1 MEKVISFGDQ
11 LKVEGINFKG
21 FGILP
26 KYVML
31 DPDLSIEAKTIYA
44 YFCSFAG
51 NGSATFPGR
60 DKILSDLPMSKDAYY
75 KHFRQLTDQGYI
87 TVEQQGGNSGAI
99 YGKNIY
105 TLVSNPKKFS
115 EKPEDTK
122 HGLAYSRIRFSGL
135 KAAGF
140 GMIPKAVMIDPRLPV
155 KAKGVYAYFC
165 SFTGSGN
172 NAFPK
177 KEKILFHLGIAEKTY
192 YKFYKL
198 LTELNYITAVQRH
211 IDGRLQVN
219 DYYLNDTPNAANAQ
233 KKTVFSCSTQDGKKQ
248 DTELKIQDGKKQDTE
263 KQDRKKQDTELEIQD
278 GKKQDTEK
286 QDTELEIQD
295 GKKQDTEKQDTQIQD
310 SKKQDTNKNNSNKN
324 NVLYNH
330 SLNQQPAQPEQI
342 EGARDVKRDISY
354 EVETELLKQK
364 KLPYYFK
371 SDPEKMIA
379 AIHFMV
385 EWDTF
390 FPNGYKDGFE
400 QRIYNLFVEALIEMC
415 CADKPMALKGSITTY
430 AKVIDKINQLAKF
443 EDYYVDISE
452 FADPARENYKRAAL
466 DQDIRN
472 PMQYMKA
479 CIWDA
484 MQTGSIGMYADIAR
498 I

>member
-75 KHFRQLTDQGYI
+75 KHLRQLTDQGYI
-87 TVEQQGGNSGAI
+87 TVEQQGGTSGAI

-115 EKPEDTK
+115 ENPEDTK

-219 DYYLNDTPNAANAQ
+219 DYYLNDTPNTANAQ
-233 KKTVFSCSTQDGKKQ
+233 KKTVFSCSTQDSK
-248 DTELKIQDGKKQDTE
+248 
-263 KQDRKKQDTELEIQD
+263 
-278 GKKQDTEK
+278 K

>member
-87 TVEQQGGNSGAI
+87 TVEQQGGTSGAI

-233 KKTVFSCSTQDGKKQ
+233 KKTVFSCSTQDSKKQ
-248 DTELKIQDGKKQDTE
+248 DTELKIQDGK
-263 KQDRKKQDTELEIQD
+263 
-278 GKKQDTEK
+278 K

-324 NVLYNH
+324 NILYNH

-342 EGARDVKRDISY
+342 EGARDVIRDISY

>member
-263 KQDRKKQDTELEIQD
+263 KQD
-278 GKKQDTEK
+278 TEK
-286 QDTELEIQD
+286 
-295 GKKQDTEKQDTQIQD
+295 QD

-371 SDPEKMIA
+371 TDPEKMIA

>member
-87 TVEQQGGNSGAI
+87 TVEQQGSNSGAI

-233 KKTVFSCSTQDGKKQ
+233 KKTVFSCSTQDSKKQ
-248 DTELKIQDGKKQDTE
+248 DTELK
-263 KQDRKKQDTELEIQD
+263 
-278 GKKQDTEK
+278 
-286 QDTELEIQD
+286 IQD

-371 SDPEKMIA
+371 ADPEKMIA

>member
-177 KEKILFHLGIAEKTY
+177 KKKILFHLGIAEKTY

-263 KQDRKKQDTELEIQD
+263 KQDSK
-278 GKKQDTEK
+278 K

-390 FPNGYKDGFE
+390 FPSGYKDGFE

>member
-233 KKTVFSCSTQDGKKQ
+233 KKTVFSCSTQDS
-248 DTELKIQDGKKQDTE
+248 
-263 KQDRKKQDTELEIQD
+263 KKQDTELEIQD
-278 GKKQDTEK
+278 GKKQDSK
-286 QDTELEIQD
+286 
-295 GKKQDTEKQDTQIQD
+295 KQDTQIQD

-371 SDPEKMIA
+371 ADPEKMIA

-415 CADKPMALKGSITTY
+415 CADKPMALKGNITTY

>member
-233 KKTVFSCSTQDGKKQ
+233 KKTVFSCSTQDSKKQ
-248 DTELKIQDGKKQDTE
+248 DTQIQDS
-263 KQDRKKQDTELEIQD
+263 
-278 GKKQDTEK
+278 
-286 QDTELEIQD
+286 
-295 GKKQDTEKQDTQIQD
+295 KKQDTEKQDTQIQD
-310 SKKQDTNKNNSNKN
+310 SKKQDTNKNSSTKN

-342 EGARDVKRDISY
+342 EGARDVIHDISY

>member
-263 KQDRKKQDTELEIQD
+263 KQD
-278 GKKQDTEK
+278 
-286 QDTELEIQD
+286 
-295 GKKQDTEKQDTQIQD
+295 TQIQD

>member
-99 YGKNIY
+99 FGKNIY

-233 KKTVFSCSTQDGKKQ
+233 KKTVFSCSTQDSKKQ
-248 DTELKIQDGKKQDTE
+248 DTELK
-263 KQDRKKQDTELEIQD
+263 
-278 GKKQDTEK
+278 
-286 QDTELEIQD
+286 IQD

-371 SDPEKMIA
+371 ADPEKMIA

>member
-233 KKTVFSCSTQDGKKQ
+233 KKTVFSCSTQDSKKQ
-248 DTELKIQDGKKQDTE
+248 DTELK
-263 KQDRKKQDTELEIQD
+263 
-278 GKKQDTEK
+278 
-286 QDTELEIQD
+286 IQD

-371 SDPEKMIA
+371 ADPEKMIA

-484 MQTGSIGMYADIAR
+484 MQTGSIGTYADIAR

>member
-51 NGSATFPGR
+51 HGSATFPGR

-75 KHFRQLTDQGYI
+75 KHLRQLTDQGYI
-87 TVEQQGGNSGAI
+87 TVEQQGGTSGAI

-115 EKPEDTK
+115 ENPEDTK

-219 DYYLNDTPNAANAQ
+219 DYYLNDTPNTANAQ
-233 KKTVFSCSTQDGKKQ
+233 KKTVFSCSTQDSKKQ
-248 DTELKIQDGKKQDTE
+248 DTELKIQDGK
-263 KQDRKKQDTELEIQD
+263 
-278 GKKQDTEK
+278 K

>member
-263 KQDRKKQDTELEIQD
+263 KQD
-278 GKKQDTEK
+278 
-286 QDTELEIQD
+286 
-295 GKKQDTEKQDTQIQD
+295 TQIQD

-342 EGARDVKRDISY
+342 EGARDVKRNISY

-390 FPNGYKDGFE
+390 FPSGYKDGFE

>member
-219 DYYLNDTPNAANAQ
+219 DYYLNDTPNAANAK
-233 KKTVFSCSTQDGKKQ
+233 KKTVFSCSTQDSKKQ
-248 DTELKIQDGKKQDTE
+248 DTELKIQDGKN
-263 KQDRKKQDTELEIQD
+263 
-278 GKKQDTEK
+278 

-371 SDPEKMIA
+371 SDPKKMIA

>member
-87 TVEQQGGNSGAI
+87 TVEQQGGTSGAI

-233 KKTVFSCSTQDGKKQ
+233 KKTVFSCSTQDSKKQ
-248 DTELKIQDGKKQDTE
+248 DTELKIQDGK
-263 KQDRKKQDTELEIQD
+263 
-278 GKKQDTEK
+278 K

-310 SKKQDTNKNNSNKN
+310 SKKQDTNKNNSNTN

-342 EGARDVKRDISY
+342 EGARNVIRDISY

>member
-87 TVEQQGGNSGAI
+87 TVEQQGGTSGAI

-115 EKPEDTK
+115 ENPEDTK

-219 DYYLNDTPNAANAQ
+219 DYYLNDTPNTANAQ
-233 KKTVFSCSTQDGKKQ
+233 KKTVFSCSTQDGK
-248 DTELKIQDGKKQDTE
+248 
-263 KQDRKKQDTELEIQD
+263 
-278 GKKQDTEK
+278 K

-342 EGARDVKRDISY
+342 EGARDVIRDISY

-430 AKVIDKINQLAKF
+430 AKVIDKINQLARF

>member
-219 DYYLNDTPNAANAQ
+219 DYYLNDTPNAANAK
-233 KKTVFSCSTQDGKKQ
+233 KKTVFSCSTQDSKKQ
-248 DTELKIQDGKKQDTE
+248 DTELK
-263 KQDRKKQDTELEIQD
+263 IQD

>member
-248 DTELKIQDGKKQDTE
+248 DTELKIQDSK
-263 KQDRKKQDTELEIQD
+263 
-278 GKKQDTEK
+278 K

>member
-248 DTELKIQDGKKQDTE
+248 DTEL
-263 KQDRKKQDTELEIQD
+263 
-278 GKKQDTEK
+278 
-286 QDTELEIQD
+286 EIQD

-390 FPNGYKDGFE
+390 FPSGYKDGFE

-484 MQTGSIGMYADIAR
+484 MQTGSIGLYADIAR

>member
-248 DTELKIQDGKKQDTE
+248 DTELKIQDGKKQDT
-263 KQDRKKQDTELEIQD
+263 
-278 GKKQDTEK
+278 
-286 QDTELEIQD
+286 
-295 GKKQDTEKQDTQIQD
+295 QIQD
-310 SKKQDTNKNNSNKN
+310 SKNQDTNKNNSNKN

-390 FPNGYKDGFE
+390 FPSGYKDGFE

>member
-219 DYYLNDTPNAANAQ
+219 DYYLNDTPNAANAK
-233 KKTVFSCSTQDGKKQ
+233 KKTVLSCST
-248 DTELKIQDGKKQDTE
+248 
-263 KQDRKKQDTELEIQD
+263 
-278 GKKQDTEK
+278 
-286 QDTELEIQD
+286 QD

-342 EGARDVKRDISY
+342 EGARDVIRDISY

-415 CADKPMALKGSITTY
+415 CADKPMELKGSITTY

>member
-115 EKPEDTK
+115 EKLEDTK

-233 KKTVFSCSTQDGKKQ
+233 KKTVFSCSTQDSKKQ
-248 DTELKIQDGKKQDTE
+248 DTELKIQDGK
-263 KQDRKKQDTELEIQD
+263 
-278 GKKQDTEK
+278 
-286 QDTELEIQD
+286 
-295 GKKQDTEKQDTQIQD
+295 KQDTQIQD

-371 SDPEKMIA
+371 ADPEKMIA

>member
-87 TVEQQGGNSGAI
+87 TVEQQGGKSGAI

-233 KKTVFSCSTQDGKKQ
+233 KKTVFSCSTQDSKKQ
-248 DTELKIQDGKKQDTE
+248 DTELKIQDGK
-263 KQDRKKQDTELEIQD
+263 
-278 GKKQDTEK
+278 
-286 QDTELEIQD
+286 
-295 GKKQDTEKQDTQIQD
+295 KQDTQIQD
-310 SKKQDTNKNNSNKN
+310 SKKQDTNKNNSTKN

-342 EGARDVKRDISY
+342 EGARDVIHDISY

-364 KLPYYFK
+364 KLPYSFK

>member
-233 KKTVFSCSTQDGKKQ
+233 KKTVFSCSTQDS
-248 DTELKIQDGKKQDTE
+248 
-263 KQDRKKQDTELEIQD
+263 KKQDTELEIQD

-286 QDTELEIQD
+286 QDTQ
-295 GKKQDTEKQDTQIQD
+295 KQD

>member
-99 YGKNIY
+99 FGKNIY

-233 KKTVFSCSTQDGKKQ
+233 KKTVFSCSTQDS
-248 DTELKIQDGKKQDTE
+248 
-263 KQDRKKQDTELEIQD
+263 KKQDTELEIQD
-278 GKKQDTEK
+278 GKK

-342 EGARDVKRDISY
+342 EGARDVIRDISY

>member
-248 DTELKIQDGKKQDTE
+248 DTELKIQDGKKQD
-263 KQDRKKQDTELEIQD
+263 
-278 GKKQDTEK
+278 
-286 QDTELEIQD
+286 
-295 GKKQDTEKQDTQIQD
+295 

-390 FPNGYKDGFE
+390 FPSGYKDGFE

>member
-233 KKTVFSCSTQDGKKQ
+233 KKTVFSCSTQDSK
-248 DTELKIQDGKKQDTE
+248 
-263 KQDRKKQDTELEIQD
+263 
-278 GKKQDTEK
+278 K

-354 EVETELLKQK
+354 EVEIELLKQK

-371 SDPEKMIA
+371 ADPEKMIA

>member
-31 DPDLSIEAKTIYA
+31 DPDLSIDAKTIYA

-87 TVEQQGGNSGAI
+87 TVEQQGGKSGAI

-233 KKTVFSCSTQDGKKQ
+233 KKTVFSCSTQDS
-248 DTELKIQDGKKQDTE
+248 
-263 KQDRKKQDTELEIQD
+263 
-278 GKKQDTEK
+278 
-286 QDTELEIQD
+286 
-295 GKKQDTEKQDTQIQD
+295 KKQDTEKQDTQIQD
-310 SKKQDTNKNNSNKN
+310 SKKQDTNKNSSTKN

-342 EGARDVKRDISY
+342 EGARDVIHDISY

>member
-263 KQDRKKQDTELEIQD
+263 
-278 GKKQDTEK
+278 
-286 QDTELEIQD
+286 LEIQD

>member
-248 DTELKIQDGKKQDTE
+248 DTELKIQDGKKQDT
-263 KQDRKKQDTELEIQD
+263 
-278 GKKQDTEK
+278 
-286 QDTELEIQD
+286 
-295 GKKQDTEKQDTQIQD
+295 QIQD

-342 EGARDVKRDISY
+342 EGARDIKRDISY

>member
-233 KKTVFSCSTQDGKKQ
+233 KKTVFSCSTQDSK
-248 DTELKIQDGKKQDTE
+248 
-263 KQDRKKQDTELEIQD
+263 
-278 GKKQDTEK
+278 K

-342 EGARDVKRDISY
+342 EGARDVIRDISY

>member
-51 NGSATFPGR
+51 NGSATFPRR

-263 KQDRKKQDTELEIQD
+263 KQD
-278 GKKQDTEK
+278 
-286 QDTELEIQD
+286 
-295 GKKQDTEKQDTQIQD
+295 

>member
-87 TVEQQGGNSGAI
+87 TVEQQGGKSGAI

-233 KKTVFSCSTQDGKKQ
+233 KKTVFSCSTQDSKNQ
-248 DTELKIQDGKKQDTE
+248 DTV
-263 KQDRKKQDTELEIQD
+263 
-278 GKKQDTEK
+278 
-286 QDTELEIQD
+286 LEIQD

-342 EGARDVKRDISY
+342 EGARDVKHDISY

-371 SDPEKMIA
+371 ADPEKMIA

-415 CADKPMALKGSITTY
+415 CADKPMALKGNITTY

>member
-99 YGKNIY
+99 FGKNIY

-233 KKTVFSCSTQDGKKQ
+233 KKTVFSCSTQDSK
-248 DTELKIQDGKKQDTE
+248 
-263 KQDRKKQDTELEIQD
+263 
-278 GKKQDTEK
+278 K

>member
-1 MEKVISFGDQ
+1 
-11 LKVEGINFKG
+11 
-21 FGILP
+21 
-26 KYVML
+26 
-31 DPDLSIEAKTIYA
+31 
-44 YFCSFAG
+44 
-51 NGSATFPGR
+51 
-60 DKILSDLPMSKDAYY
+60 MSKDAYY

-87 TVEQQGGNSGAI
+87 TVEQQGGNSEAI

-233 KKTVFSCSTQDGKKQ
+233 KKTVFSCSTQDS
-248 DTELKIQDGKKQDTE
+248 
-263 KQDRKKQDTELEIQD
+263 KKQDTELEIQD
-278 GKKQDTEK
+278 GKKQDSK
-286 QDTELEIQD
+286 
-295 GKKQDTEKQDTQIQD
+295 KQDTQIQD

-371 SDPEKMIA
+371 ADPEKMIA

-390 FPNGYKDGFE
+390 FPNGYKDGFD

-415 CADKPMALKGSITTY
+415 CADKPMALKGNITTY

>member
-26 KYVML
+26 KCVML

-87 TVEQQGGNSGAI
+87 TVEQQGGKSGAI

-233 KKTVFSCSTQDGKKQ
+233 KKTVFSCSTQDSKKQ
-248 DTELKIQDGKKQDTE
+248 DTQIQDSK
-263 KQDRKKQDTELEIQD
+263 
-278 GKKQDTEK
+278 
-286 QDTELEIQD
+286 
-295 GKKQDTEKQDTQIQD
+295 KQDTQIQD

-371 SDPEKMIA
+371 ADPEKMIA

-415 CADKPMALKGSITTY
+415 CADKPMALKGNITTY

>member
-248 DTELKIQDGKKQDTE
+248 DTEL
-263 KQDRKKQDTELEIQD
+263 
-278 GKKQDTEK
+278 
-286 QDTELEIQD
+286 EIQD

-310 SKKQDTNKNNSNKN
+310 GKKQDTNKNNSNKN

>member
-219 DYYLNDTPNAANAQ
+219 DYYLNDTPNAANAK
-233 KKTVFSCSTQDGKKQ
+233 KKTVFSCSTQDSKKQ
-248 DTELKIQDGKKQDTE
+248 DTELKIQDGKNQDTE
-263 KQDRKKQDTELEIQD
+263 KQDGKNQDTEF
-278 GKKQDTEK
+278 
-286 QDTELEIQD
+286 EIQD

>member
-233 KKTVFSCSTQDGKKQ
+233 KKTVFSCSTQDS
-248 DTELKIQDGKKQDTE
+248 
-263 KQDRKKQDTELEIQD
+263 KKQDTELEIQD
-278 GKKQDTEK
+278 GKKQDTE
-286 QDTELEIQD
+286 I
-295 GKKQDTEKQDTQIQD
+295 QDTQIQD

-371 SDPEKMIA
+371 ADPEKMIA

-415 CADKPMALKGSITTY
+415 CADKPMALKGNITTY